1 MINDPELL
9 KNLSLGEKLGRVT
22 RLWKSAVDR
31 ELAPLDLTYSRWTA
45 LWRLRR
51 LGDHISQKIL
61 AEALEIEL
69 ASLMRTLSQLEEQ
82 GFIERHCNTQDKRV
96 RIVSL
101 TSSGHD
107 ILRTI
112 EAKVIQVRKRMLTQ
126 IDENELAQLNHALEK
141 IIHSAL
147 EAIDRS

>member
-1 MINDPELL
+1 
-9 KNLSLGEKLGRVT
+9 
-22 RLWKSAVDR
+22 
-31 ELAPLDLTYSRWTA
+31 
-45 LWRLRR
+45 
-51 LGDHISQKIL
+51 
-61 AEALEIEL
+61 
-69 ASLMRTLSQLEEQ
+69 LEEQ